1 MANEIKSITHKVR
14 NPRYDENNY
23 IKNSTTNVNTTEDQR
38 WLNIWSANF
47 SNNDTYT
54 ITPSNNWSIPGNNI
68 SDNSIPSNKII
79 SISGDKVSI
88 GNPASSN
95 VLVQTDSNG
104 KLTDGPQINSSGS
117 STKFLNEKGEWIEVI
132 GESPI
137 TVTTK
142 LVNNTTKVV
151 SIEHNTPVDN
161 SQTDVILGMQLGNAV
176 NDHPGDHPI
185 IQIDSYGHTTR
196 KNHIVIPLASN
207 TSAGLAPK
215 FTNNATDENKIL
227 KIVRNNDTNSIAWI
241 DSADLRNDIPVA
253 SAWVDVDNPGNGL
266 VPGYHWTDTHLNG
279 TFLGLDDSGVSWI
292 AFTDD
297 DYGVPLV
304 SVSDKGAVPKF
315 SSEGQMLYVDK
326 DDNDKLIPTWV
337 TPKVTEV
344 SKKLS
349 DCFSY
354 TALNIDGMGIFTPTN
369 PEHSTST
376 TEYPGGTLTIDTTSF
391 LTSATFSHQ

>member
-14 NPRYDENNY
+14 NPRYNESNY

-88 GNPASSN
+88 GNPVSSN

-104 KLTDGPQINSSGS
+104 KLTNGPQINNSNGS
-117 STKFLNEKGEWIEVI
+117 LTKFLNEKGEWIEI
-132 GESPI
+132 EKSDPI
-137 TVTTK
+137 TLTTSTSEDNTVTKITIGHATK
-142 LVNNTTKVV
+142 NSANIG
-151 SIEHNTPVDN
+151 SIELTLNNSNSTQILTIDN
-161 SQTDVILGMQLGNAV
+161 F
-176 NDHPGDHPI
+176 
-185 IQIDSYGHTTR
+185 GHTE
-196 KNHIVIPLASN
+196 KSNNINIPLASN
-207 TSAGLAPK
+207 TSAGLVPR
-215 FTNNATDENKIL
+215 FTNNATNENKIL
-227 KIVRNNDTNSIAWI
+227 KIVRNNDTNSIAWVN
-241 DSADLRNDIPVA
+241 SADLPIA
-253 SAWVDVDNPGNGL
+253 SAWVDIDNPGNGL
-266 VPGYHWTDTHLNG
+266 VPGYHWTDASLNG
-279 TFLGLDDSGVSWI
+279 TFLGINDHGVSWI

-297 DYGVPLV
+297 NYGVPLV
-304 SVSDKGAVPKF
+304 SVYDKGAVPKF

-326 DDNDKLIPTWV
+326 DNNDKLIPTWV

-344 SKKLS
+344 SKKLT

-354 TALNIDGMGIFTPTN
+354 TPLDINGG
-369 PEHSTST
+369 
-376 TEYPGGTLTIDTTSF
+376 EYPDGETGGMIEYSAGILTIDTTSF

>member
-1 MANEIKSITHKVR
+1 MANEIIKSITHKVR

-68 SDNSIPSNKII
+68 SDNSIPSDKII
-79 SISGDKVSI
+79 SISGDKVNI
-88 GNPASSN
+88 GNPESSN
-95 VLVQTDSNG
+95 VLVQKDANG
-104 KLTDGPQINSSGS
+104 KLTDGPQIKNNGS
-117 STKFLNEKGEWIEVI
+117 LTKFLNEKGEWIEVI

-142 LVNNTTKVV
+142 LVNNNTTKVF
-151 SIEHNTPVDN
+151 IEHNTPVDN
-161 SQTDVILGMQLGNAV
+161 SQTDIIIGMKLGNDT
-176 NDHPGDHPI
+176 NPLPDENPI
-185 IQIDSYGHTTR
+185 IQIDPHGHVTG
-196 KNHIVIPLASN
+196 KNDIIIREASN

-227 KIVRNNDTNSIAWI
+227 KIVRNNNTNSIAWI
-241 DSADLRNDIPVA
+241 DSADLKNDIPIATV
-253 SAWVDVDNPGNGL
+253 STNNESGNGL
-266 VPGYHWTDTHLNG
+266 IPGYTDPHSSG
-279 TFLGLDDSGVSWI
+279 TFLGLNDDGVSWI

-304 SVSDKGAVPKF
+304 SESAKGVVPKF

-326 DDNDKLIPTWV
+326 DNNNKLIPTWV
-337 TPKVTEV
+337 TPKITEV
-344 SKKLS
+344 NKKLT

-354 TALNIDGMGIFTPTN
+354 TKLTINGG
-369 PEHSTST
+369 
-376 TEYPGGTLTIDTTSF
+376 EYPDNDTTLAPAGRLTIDATSF

>member
-68 SDNSIPSNKII
+68 SDNSIPSSKII

-117 STKFLNEKGEWIEVI
+117 STKFLNEKGEWYNASIS
-132 GESPI
+132 GTNPI
-137 TVTTK
+137 S
-142 LVNNTTKVV
+142 VNYNSNSGWTI
-151 SIEHNTPVDN
+151 SHNTPVDN

-196 KNHIVIPLASN
+196 KNHIIIPLASS
-207 TSAGLAPK
+207 TSAGLAP
-215 FTNNATDENKIL
+215 ATGSGSVNKIL
-227 KIVRNNDTNSIAWI
+227 KIDNNGTISWADIT
-241 DSADLRNDIPVA
+241 DLRNDIPVA
-253 SAWVDVDNPGNGL
+253 SAWVDADNPGNGL

-304 SVSDKGAVPKF
+304 SVYDKGAVPKF
-315 SSEGQMLYVDK
+315 SSEGQILYVDK

-344 SKKLS
+344 SKKLT

-354 TALNIDGMGIFTPTN
+354 TPLNINEVADFVPINSEPSTPT
-369 PEHSTST
+369 E
-376 TEYPGGTLTIDTTSF
+376 EYPAGMLTIDTTSF